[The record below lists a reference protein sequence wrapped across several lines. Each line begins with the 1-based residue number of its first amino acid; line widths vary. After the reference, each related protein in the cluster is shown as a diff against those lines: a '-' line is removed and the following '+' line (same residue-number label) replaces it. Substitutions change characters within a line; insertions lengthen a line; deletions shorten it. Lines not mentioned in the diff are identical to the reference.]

1 MRSKTILVVAM
12 FNMFLPTVVRAI
24 TWDILDETYGNGPGQ
39 VSFNGSPVEQVKLLD
54 MILKSMKTTQK
65 LNTNFQY

>member
-1 MRSKTILVVAM
+1 M

-24 TWDILDETYGNGPGQ
+24 TWDILDETYGNGLGQ
-39 VSFNGSPVEQVKLLD
+39 VSFNGSPVEQAKLLA